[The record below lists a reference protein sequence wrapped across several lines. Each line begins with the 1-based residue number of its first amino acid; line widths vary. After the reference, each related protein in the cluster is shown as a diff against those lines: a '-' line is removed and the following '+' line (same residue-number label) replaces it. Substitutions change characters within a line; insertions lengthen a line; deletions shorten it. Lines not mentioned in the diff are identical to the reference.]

1 MAFKQNRNPF
11 GRSPLN
17 FNSPLNSF
25 DSLVGKLMNQGKS
38 KEAATKIA
46 GKIANMKMKGA
57 GSGPTAAQK
66 ARAKGSPAKQAKPDF
81 LDLDKDGNTS
91 EPMKEAAKSS
101 PAKMHDADKVKKLKS
116 EISILR
122 NDPEKAV
129 QMGLST
135 EGQGGIDYEAIS
147 QREDQIK
154 AEQAKHDRKKEGKE
168 SPAKMKSPI
177 EKELVGKQKNL
188 PEGLKKAIEAAP
200 ESPAKMKDEKSGK
213 SHGEMSK
220 KELHNHGMV
229 YHVAKRPDFKKQ
241 KRKKPSRPEASKK
254 VADQLN
260 AKDPIK
266 GSPANKVDDMT
277 KAQYDR
283 AKKIANEKRK
293 AKGLEPIDIP
303 YEKRGQ
309 KPAVKKAVRK
319 AVKTE
324 KAKAK
329 AKADKAI
336 KAKYPKGPKQSNFPG
351 TKDSPANL
359 KELGKGKKGTGKMK
373 EMGKGKRGP
382 RIPDAGFD
390 VTPHLEKKKPKGR
403 KPKKDGFKKLG
414 RAAVGAA
421 IAGAAAGG
429 IKKADSPANLTGLV
443 NAGIK
448 IYNAIKGGKKV
459 AKSAKAFQNTTK
471 QYGKIAKRKK
481 APQPKVKT
489 AEVKRPIL
497 DPASTAVGGAA
508 GYAASKKKSPINN
521 AYENPEFFTPTKSSY
536 GQDMDNFFNTVNQ
549 AYDQTQT
556 DENRLE
562 RASRIEKKLEDKKK
576 DLGADFSDRQQKR
589 LDKFSGEKTR
599 LEGKIGRAGFN
610 IDNLSNDQISS
621 LKNKLLGIK

>member
-1 MAFKQNRNPF
+1 MAYKQGKNPF
-11 GRSPLN
+11 SKSPLN

-46 GKIANMKMKGA
+46 GKVANMKMKGA

-91 EPMKEAAKSS
+91 ESMKQAAQDKKGS

-200 ESPAKMKDEKSGK
+200 ESPAKLAKPKKKKPPKGKIEITGKDGKPRLIDDPKKPRGRKSPAKMKDKKTGK
-213 SHGEMSK
+213 SHAEMSG
-220 KELHNHGMV
+220 KEAHNHRMV
-229 YHVAKRPDFKKQ
+229 YHVTKKPDSKKPE
-241 KRKKPSRPEASKK
+241 RKPSRPEASKR

-266 GSPANKVDDMT
+266 GSP
-277 KAQYDR
+277 
-283 AKKIANEKRK
+283 
-293 AKGLEPIDIP
+293 
-303 YEKRGQ
+303 
-309 KPAVKKAVRK
+309 
-319 AVKTE
+319 
-324 KAKAK
+324 
-329 AKADKAI
+329 
-336 KAKYPKGPKQSNFPG
+336 
-351 TKDSPANL
+351 
-359 KELGKGKKGTGKMK
+359 GKMK
-373 EMGKGKRGP
+373 SPMKKHHGSLRGGAGQQIKPKDPKKDGLKPGLEGKRGP
-382 RIPDAGFD
+382 RIPGHKPEKP
-390 VTPHLEKKKPKGR
+390 TPRKPGGRKMEKKGL
-403 KPKKDGFKKLG
+403 KKLG
-414 RAAVGAA
+414 RAAAKAA
-421 IAGAAAGG
+421 IAGAAAGS
-429 IKKADSPANLTGLV
+429 IKKKTSPL
-443 NAGIK
+443 
-448 IYNAIKGGKKV
+448 
-459 AKSAKAFQNTTK
+459 
-471 QYGKIAKRKK
+471 
-481 APQPKVKT
+481 
-489 AEVKRPIL
+489 
-497 DPASTAVGGAA
+497 
-508 GYAASKKKSPINN
+508 NN
-521 AYENPEFFTPTKSSY
+521 AYENPEFFTPSKSSY
-536 GQDMDNFFNTVNQ
+536 GQDMDNFFNTVSS

-562 RASRIEKKLEDKKK
+562 RATRISDKLSKKGKANL
-576 DLGADFSDRQQKR
+576 SDRQQKR
-589 LDKFSGEKTR
+589 LDKFNTEKTR
-599 LEGKIGRAGFN
+599 LTEKIGRAGFDV
-610 IDNLSNDQISS
+610 DNLTDDQINA
-621 LKNKLLGIK
+621 LVTRIKNRP